1 MMHMI
6 VEAFRA
12 ENNSVRW
19 YIMMDDDTIIFVDN
33 LVDALAKYDHRK
45 YFYIGANS
53 ECISSNMLNS
63 FQMAFGGAGYALS
76 YPLVEALAN
85 NFEICIKR
93 YPTLYGSD
101 HVLQSCVADLGVS
114 ITQEKGFHQMDLHH
128 DITGFLSSHPQSPL
142 LSLHHLN
149 AFNPIFPSLDRQ
161 ESLYHLMTAA
171 KADSSRLLQQTI
183 CYHKQEN
190 LTLSLSWGYSAHIY
204 KGIHPPSVLQ
214 IPLETFLPWTRAAR
228 PPYMFNTRIPSKNPC
243 NSPHVFFFDSVEEKN
258 GNYIVTS
265 YNRMSPRRVPACSS
279 RGNGSAN
286 YIYKIRVLSPLRR
299 YNDAGNRRECCDIA
313 QEAGMN
319 ATEVKL
325 RDCLKDEIFMA

>member
-1 MMHMI
+1 MHMI

-33 LVDALAKYDHRK
+33 LVDVLAKYDHRK
-45 YFYIGANS
+45 FFYIGANS
-53 ECISSNMLNS
+53 ECISSNMFNS
-63 FQMAFGGAGYALS
+63 FEMAFGGAGYALS
-76 YPLVEALAN
+76 YPLVEVLVK
-85 NFEICIKR
+85 NFEVCIER

-114 ITQEKGFHQMDLHH
+114 LTQEKGFHQIDLHH
-128 DITGFLSSHPQSPL
+128 DVSGFLSSHRQSPL
-142 LSLHHLN
+142 VSLHHLD
-149 AFNPIFPSLDRQ
+149 AFNPIFPSMDRH

-183 CYHKQEN
+183 CYDKQEN
-190 LTLSLSWGYSAHIY
+190 LTLSVSWGYSTHIY
-204 KGIHPPSVLQ
+204 EGIHPPSVLQ
-214 IPLETFLPWTRAAR
+214 IPLETFLPWSRAAR
-228 PPYMFNTRIPSKNPC
+228 PPFMFNTRIPSRNPC
-243 NSPHVFFFDSVEEKN
+243 YAPHVFFFDSVEDN
-258 GNYIVTS
+258 FGNYIVTS
-265 YNRMSPRRVPACSS
+265 YNRTSPKRVLACSS
-279 RGNGSAN
+279 SGNGSAN

-299 YNDAGNRRECCDIA
+299 YNEAGNRRECCDIV